1 MDSRRR
7 VGNNQVQNENI
18 CQYSF
23 SLDLESFT
31 MPFILTLKSDFKSLN
46 YIRQVV
52 IFSVAVTCFLQ

>member
-1 MDSRRR
+1 MDLRRR
-7 VGNNQVQNENI
+7 VGNQVQNENI